1 MFENYYTCEV
11 SIKDGN
17 LVIQSKI
24 YKKVGGAFYQV
35 KLDNISSVSTDEIP
49 HEWLAATWSSKAW
62 SSSSDAAKNL
72 TIARSGQSPLWRIFY
87 TEGTFVNP
95 KTHNPAFL
103 LYKHRNKCV
112 TLVLKEPVVMTI
124 QNINFGQRT
133 QETLTEVQKATNV
146 AVKEISFEVDNKE
159 ATAKSIL
166 DVLKGNINALPEA
179 SFEKMSKRE
188 FKNSMIR
195 AMIIIFGIP
204 IIIIILIVVLSILFG
219 K

>member
-1 MFENYYTCEV
+1 MFEDYYKCVV

-24 YKKVGGAFYQV
+24 YKKAGGAFYQV

-49 HEWLAATWSSKAW
+49 HEWLAATWSPKAW

-72 TIARSGQSPLWRIFY
+72 TIAKSGQSPMWRIFY

-112 TLVLKEPVVMTI
+112 TLVLKKPVVIAM

-133 QETLTEVQKATNV
+133 KEIVTEVQKAVDV
-146 AVKEISFEVDNKE
+146 AVKEISFEVEDKE

-166 DVLKGNINALPEA
+166 SVLKGNTNALPEA
-179 SFEKMSKRE
+179 SFLKMSKRE
-188 FKNSMIR
+188 FRNSMIR
-195 AMIIIFGIP
+195 AIIIIFGIP
-204 IIIIILIVVLSILFG
+204 IIIIILIVLISIYFG